1 MTVEVT
7 AAVRIVMDLPAGT
20 TAEEAYRLARELI
33 EDHATP
39 VMTEAAPDT
48 VTAIKFHNVTG
59 FRIQKES

>member
-1 MTVEVT
+1 
-7 AAVRIVMDLPAGT
+7 MDLPAGT

-39 VMTEAAPDT
+39 VMTEAARDT

-59 FRIQKES
+59 FRIRG